1 MAGNYTIV
9 TTQGDTWKFN
19 ATVETDGV
27 AWNFTGYTAKMQVKE
42 SSSALNT
49 YLDLATGDEITLNSS
64 GKISIT
70 VSAAVMATVPPGRW
84 VYDLEVTSSGGE
96 KTTLLEGNFVV
107 SPQVTV

>member
-9 TTQGDTWKFN
+9 TTQGDTWNFN

-42 SSSALNT
+42 STSALKK
-49 YLDLATGDEITLNSS
+49 YLDLASGDEITLDAY
-64 GKISIT
+64 GKIYIV
-70 VSAAVMATVPPGRW
+70 VSATVMATVPPGRW

-96 KTTLLEGNFVV
+96 RTTLLEGNFVV